1 MALGVEGMRAGKVV
15 RKVIF
20 LTLGTAI
27 FIFCL
32 TALYESMRAV
42 MDVGGACASGGAYEI
57 RQACPKGVG
66 WVIPVSIFGMF
77 AAGIFTFLG
86 VFDEG
91 GPRPYVFA
99 WSALFLALGWNFLDY
114 GFNPPDNH
122 DTVWGWVIC
131 GIVFVV
137 MGGAPLL
144 LLFSP
149 RIARWS
155 IWGPDSQRADDY
167 LHPYKPP
174 PIRGRRLVEPA
185 PDAPVDATTTV
196 HSSTPYPALV
206 GRHRTRVH
214 ARAEPAA
221 EGSLRAATGED
232 APEAHRRIPT
242 EGRRRRTPRHAG
254 RPAASGACST
264 TTSTRRPRTRSSVR
278 RRHEHAVARHPAA
291 APSRRDRSRDRA
303 RCRVLERRVMS
314 RCVGGRPR

>member
-15 RKVIF
+15 RKVIC

-32 TALYESMRAV
+32 AALYESMRAV

-66 WVIPVSIFGMF
+66 WVIPVTIFGMF
-77 AAGIFTFLG
+77 FAGIFTFLG

-114 GFNPPDNH
+114 GFSPPDNH

-131 GIVFVV
+131 GIVFVL

-155 IWGPDSQRADDY
+155 LWGPNSQRADDY

-196 HSSTPYPALV
+196 HSSTPYARTSVATESASALV
-206 GRHRTRVH
+206 PTPPPKDLFVPPP
-214 ARAEPAA
+214 AKAPPKPAA
-221 EGSLRAATGED
+221 EPPPKGDVVERLATLADLRERGMLDDDEYEKAKNAVLGE
-232 APEAHRRIPT
+232 E
-242 EGRRRRTPRHAG
+242 
-254 RPAASGACST
+254 
-264 TTSTRRPRTRSSVR
+264 TS
-278 RRHEHAVARHPAA
+278 
-291 APSRRDRSRDRA
+291 
-303 RCRVLERRVMS
+303 
-314 RCVGGRPR
+314 

>member
-1 MALGVEGMRAGKVV
+1 MRAGKVV

-114 GFNPPDNH
+114 GFNPPDHH

-144 LLFSP
+144 LLLSP

-174 PIRGRRLVEPA
+174 PIRNSKS
-185 PDAPVDATTTV
+185 DAPAAAASTV
-196 HSSTPYPALV
+196 HSSTPYA
-206 GRHRTRVH
+206 
-214 ARAEPAA
+214 
-221 EGSLRAATGED
+221 
-232 APEAHRRIPT
+232 
-242 EGRRRRTPRHAG
+242 
-254 RPAASGACST
+254 
-264 TTSTRRPRTRSSVR
+264 RSSVAT
-278 RRHEHAVARHPAA
+278 EPAPPLVPTPPPEPAVEPQPKGDVVERLATLADLRERGMLDDDEYEKAKNA
-291 APSRRDRSRDRA
+291 
-303 RCRVLERRVMS
+303 VLGEETS
-314 RCVGGRPR
+314 

>member
-1 MALGVEGMRAGKVV
+1 MALGVDGMRAGKVV

-42 MDVGGACASGGAYEI
+42 MDVGGVCASGGAYEI

-77 AAGIFTFLG
+77 FAGIFTFLG

-114 GFNPPDNH
+114 GFNPPDHH

-174 PIRGRRLVEPA
+174 PIRTPKSYDARRHDVVGAFEH
-185 PDAPVDATTTV
+185 PVRT
-196 HSSTPYPALV
+196 LV
-206 GRHRTRVH
+206 GRHRTRVP
-214 ARAEPAA
+214 R
-221 EGSLRAATGED
+221 SCRT
-232 APEAHRRIPT
+232 
-242 EGRRRRTPRHAG
+242 RRRRTSSCHHQRRRPRSPRRNPDRRATSSN
-254 RPAASGACST
+254 ASPRWPTCASAACST
-264 TTSTRRPRTRSSVR
+264 TTNTRRPRTRSSVR
-278 RRHEHAVARHPAA
+278 RRHEHAVARRHPRCSKS
-291 APSRRDRSRDRA
+291 SRSQSGSCSVSRSGTA
-303 RCRVLERRVMS
+303 FMS
-314 RCVGGRPR
+314 LCVGGRPR

>member
-15 RKVIF
+15 RKVIC

-66 WVIPVSIFGMF
+66 WVIPVTIFGMF
-77 AAGIFTFLG
+77 FAGIFTFLG

-131 GIVFVV
+131 GIVFVL

-149 RIARWS
+149 RDRALVALGTELPARRRLPPPVQAAAHS
-155 IWGPDSQRADDY
+155 RPPPRGTGPRRAGRRDHDGALEHPVRAHVGGHGTRACVRARAD
-167 LHPYKPP
+167 
-174 PIRGRRLVEPA
+174 PA
-185 PDAPVDATTTV
+185 
-196 HSSTPYPALV
+196 S
-206 GRHRTRVH
+206 
-214 ARAEPAA
+214 
-221 EGSLRAATGED
+221 EGSLRAATGE
-232 APEAHRRIPT
+232 APPK
-242 EGRRRRTPRHAG
+242 
-254 RPAASGACST
+254 PAAEPPPKGDVVERLAT
-264 TTSTRRPRTRSSVR
+264 LADLRERGMLDDDEYEKAKNAVLGEETS
-278 RRHEHAVARHPAA
+278 
-291 APSRRDRSRDRA
+291 
-303 RCRVLERRVMS
+303 
-314 RCVGGRPR
+314 

>member
-15 RKVIF
+15 RKVIC

-42 MDVGGACASGGAYEI
+42 MEVGGACASGGAYEI

-77 AAGIFTFLG
+77 AAGVFTWIG

-114 GFNPPDNH
+114 GFNPPDSH

-131 GIVFVV
+131 GIVFVI
-137 MGGAPLL
+137 MGGGPLL
-144 LLFSP
+144 LLFVP
-149 RIARWS
+149 HIARWA
-155 IWGPDSQRADDY
+155 IWGPDSQRADDS

-174 PIRGRRLVEPA
+174 PIQASKLESSTTA
-185 PDAPVDATTTV
+185 STTSTTTPTPTPTNV
-196 HSSTPYPALV
+196 HSSTPYA
-206 GRHRTRVH
+206 RTSAV
-214 ARAEPAA
+214 ATEPAP
-221 EGSLRAATGED
+221 
-232 APEAHRRIPT
+232 APA
-242 EGRRRRTPRHAG
+242 
-254 RPAASGACST
+254 PAAPKGDVVERLAT
-264 TTSTRRPRTRSSVR
+264 LADLRERGMLDDD
-278 RRHEHAVARHPAA
+278 EYEKAKHAV
-291 APSRRDRSRDRA
+291 
-303 RCRVLERRVMS
+303 L
-314 RCVGGRPR
+314 GGGETS

>member
-15 RKVIF
+15 RKVVF
-20 LTLGTAI
+20 LTLGTGI

-42 MDVGGACASGGAYEI
+42 MEVGGACASGGAYEI
-57 RQACPKGVG
+57 RQACPQGVG

-114 GFNPPDNH
+114 GFNPPDAH

-131 GIVFVV
+131 GIVFVL
-137 MGGAPLL
+137 MGGGPLL
-144 LLFSP
+144 LVFVP
-149 RIARWS
+149 HIARWS

-174 PIRGRRLVEPA
+174 PIRTSKTDR
-185 PDAPVDATTTV
+185 TTTAAAEAAASTA
-196 HSSTPYPALV
+196 HSSTPYARSSSVATEPALAAAPTGLV
-206 GRHRTRVH
+206 PNPPPKDLFVPP
-214 ARAEPAA
+214 PAKN
-221 EGSLRAATGED
+221 
-232 APEAHRRIPT
+232 PPT
-242 EGRRRRTPRHAG
+242 PTPP
-254 RPAASGACST
+254 RPAAASPGD
-264 TTSTRRPRTRSSVR
+264 V
-278 RRHEHAVARHPAA
+278 VARLATLA
-291 APSRRDRSRDRA
+291 DLRERGMLDDDEYEKAKDA
-303 RCRVLERRVMS
+303 VLGEETS
-314 RCVGGRPR
+314 

>member
-114 GFNPPDNH
+114 GFNPPDHH

-155 IWGPDSQRADDY
+155 IWGPDSRRADDY

-174 PIRGRRLVEPA
+174 PIRNPKSN
-185 PDAPVDATTTV
+185 ATTPASTTSTV
-196 HSSTPYPALV
+196 HSSTPYARTSVAAEPAPALV
-206 GRHRTRVH
+206 PNPPPKDLFVPPPAKTPPTPF
-214 ARAEPAA
+214 AEPPPKGDVVERLATLA
-221 EGSLRAATGED
+221 DLRERGMLDDDEYEKAKNAVLGE
-232 APEAHRRIPT
+232 E
-242 EGRRRRTPRHAG
+242 
-254 RPAASGACST
+254 
-264 TTSTRRPRTRSSVR
+264 TS
-278 RRHEHAVARHPAA
+278 
-291 APSRRDRSRDRA
+291 
-303 RCRVLERRVMS
+303 
-314 RCVGGRPR
+314 